1 MTYGSASDVSH
12 MSELIPTEASGLK
25 MKIALIQFNAGP
37 DKGDNIARALDL
49 VRRAVENGAQ
59 FVLLPEIY
67 NFRGDVRDQALVASV
82 SEKVPGVS
90 VEPFMKLARAQGVSI
105 LAGSVFEKAP
115 GGPAVDPAI
124 GGAGK
129 AYNTSV
135 LIDARGRVAAKYR
148 KIHLFDARLG
158 DQMVHESDCFRPGRA
173 GVKTRAGAFT
183 VGLSVCYDLRFPGLY
198 RGYGASGVDIITV
211 PSCFTQKTGQAHWEI
226 LLRARAIE
234 NLCYVLAP
242 NQVGMDARGI
252 AAYGNSMVVGPWGG
266 VIARGSDDKEEI
278 VYAEI
283 KTEEIKKA
291 RAILPGIIKRK

>member
-1 MTYGSASDVSH
+1 
-12 MSELIPTEASGLK
+12 
-25 MKIALIQFNAGP
+25 MKIALIQFNAGA
-37 DKGDNIARALDL
+37 DKTDNIARALDL

-59 FVLLPEIY
+59 FILLPEIY

-105 LAGSVFEKAP
+105 LAGSVFEKTP
-115 GGPAVDPAI
+115 G
-124 GGAGK
+124 GK
-129 AYNTSV
+129 AYNASV

-158 DQMVHESDCFRPGRA
+158 DQMIRESDCFRPGRA

-283 KTEEIKKA
+283 KMEEIKKA
-291 RAILPGIIKRK
+291 RAILPGIIKQNFKH

>member
-1 MTYGSASDVSH
+1 
-12 MSELIPTEASGLK
+12 
-25 MKIALIQFNAGP
+25 MKVALIQFNAGP
-37 DKGDNIARALDL
+37 DKNDNIARAFDL
-49 VRRAVENGAQ
+49 VRRAVENKAQ

-67 NFRGDVRDQALVASV
+67 NFRGDVRDKALVASV
-82 SEKVPGVS
+82 SEKVPGAS
-90 VEPFMKLARAQGVSI
+90 VEPFMKLARAQGVFI

-115 GGPAVDPAI
+115 GG
-124 GGAGK
+124 K

-135 LIDARGRVAAKYR
+135 LIDGRGRVAAKYR

-158 DQMVHESDCFRPGRA
+158 DQMVRESGCFRPGRA
-173 GVKTRAGAFT
+173 GVKTRAGEFT
-183 VGLSVCYDLRFPGLY
+183 VGLSVCYDLRFGDLY
-198 RGYGASGVDIITV
+198 RGYGRLGVDVLTV
-211 PSCFTQKTGQAHWEI
+211 PSCFTKNTGQAHWEV

-252 AAYGNSMVVGPWGG
+252 AAYGNSMVVGPWGD